1 MLTSEQSAAPADIR
15 IGHMHIRH
23 SVYYAVIEPAGTHP
37 KPPALLIAAHG
48 YGQSC
53 KGFIRNFAPLAD
65 RNYLIV
71 APQGP
76 NQFYW
81 QETGKVGFTWMTR
94 HGREN
99 SIPDLMDY
107 MAQLMERIEGEYTF
121 DRDRVFSLGFSQG
134 TALAFRFGAS
144 GIVAPRGVIA
154 CGGDLPPDVAERL
167 DSLTRFPAMIVH
179 GRDDT
184 TMSFAKAEEGVA
196 TLRAHGYDT
205 TTHYFDGGHD
215 IGPDQ
220 VQEIAAWMER
230 Q

>member
-1 MLTSEQSAAPADIR
+1 MPPSEEIVTSADIR
-15 IGHMHIRH
+15 VEHMHIRH
-23 SVYYAVIEPAGTHP
+23 SVYYAVIEPRGTHP
-37 KPPALLIAAHG
+37 RPPSLLVAAHG

-53 KGFIRNFAPLAD
+53 KGFIRKFDALAD
-65 RNYLIV
+65 RNFLVV

-99 SIPDLMDY
+99 SIPDLMEY
-107 MAQLMERIEGEYTF
+107 MAQLMERLTGAHAF
-121 DRDRVFSLGFSQG
+121 DSGRVFSLGFSQG

-167 DSLTRFPAMIVH
+167 DTLAPFPAMIVH

-184 TMSFAKAEEGVA
+184 TMSFAKAEEGSV
-196 TLRAHGYDT
+196 TLRAHGFGV

-215 IGPDQ
+215 IGPEQ
-220 VQEIAAWMER
+220 VEEIAAWMER